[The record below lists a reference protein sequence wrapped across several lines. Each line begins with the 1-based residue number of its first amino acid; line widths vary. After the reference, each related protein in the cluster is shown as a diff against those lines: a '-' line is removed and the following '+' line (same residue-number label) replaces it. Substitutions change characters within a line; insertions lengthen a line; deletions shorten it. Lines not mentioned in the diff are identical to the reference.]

1 MLTLFAAEAEE
12 VTNPIL
18 PVVPE
23 MFWGG
28 LMFALFYVLMRYVLL
43 PPVQRTMEERDQALR
58 ADWDAAKAAQAK
70 VAGADADVADAL
82 APARAEAAAII
93 EAARSEAEAERQQII
108 SGAEAEID
116 AMRQMA
122 TSQIDAARAEA
133 MGGVGS
139 QVAELTAQAASKV
152 IDRPVSATDAQSVVN
167 RIMSERS

>member
-1 MLTLFAAEAEE
+1 MLTLFAAEAGE

-18 PVVPE
+18 PTLPE

-43 PPVQRTMEERDQALR
+43 PPVQRTMQERDQALR

-70 VAGADADVADAL
+70 IANADAEVADAL
-82 APARAEAAAII
+82 APARAEAGAVI
-93 EAARSEAEAERQQII
+93 EAARAEAEAERQQII
-108 SGAEAEID
+108 SGAQAEID

-122 TSQIDAARAEA
+122 TAQIDAARAEA

-139 QVAELTAQAASKV
+139 QVAELSAQAASKV
-152 IDRPVSATDAQSVVN
+152 IDRPVTATDAQGVVN

>member
-1 MLTLFAAEAEE
+1 VLTLFAAEEAE
-12 VTNPIL
+12 VVNPIL
-18 PVVPE
+18 PTIPE

-28 LMFALFYVLMRYVLL
+28 LTFLLFYVLMRYVLL
-43 PPVQRTMEERDQALR
+43 PPVLRTMEERDQALR
-58 ADWDAAKAAQAK
+58 ADWDAAKAAEVK
-70 VAGADADVADAL
+70 VAGADAEIADAL
-82 APARAEAAAII
+82 APAKEEAAAVI
-93 EAARSEAEAERQQII
+93 ESARAEAEAEREQII
-108 SGAEAEID
+108 SGAQAEID

-152 IDRPVSATDAQSVVN
+152 IDRPVSATDAQGIVN